1 MPISINA
8 QAMPALNIVST
19 TPQPLNTTMVKNS
32 AKNSDDNFIFSNFI
46 PLLNFQ
52 VLYQVFTGEF

>member
-1 MPISINA
+1 
-8 QAMPALNIVST
+8 MPALNIVST